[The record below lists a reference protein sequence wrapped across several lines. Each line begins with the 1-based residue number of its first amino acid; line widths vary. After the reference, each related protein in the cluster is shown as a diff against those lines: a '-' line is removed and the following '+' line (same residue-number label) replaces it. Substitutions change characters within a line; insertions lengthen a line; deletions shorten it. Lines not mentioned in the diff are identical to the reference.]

1 MMMKVLKK
9 VEPTVSSCSVHLPSR
24 VEDIVKYDYVSV
36 CSIIIFLQ
44 VMVTNCCSF
53 LPLTLSVAISPDLK
67 VTSCFVKVN

>member
-1 MMMKVLKK
+1 
-9 VEPTVSSCSVHLPSR
+9 

-36 CSIIIFLQ
+36 CSILISLQ
-44 VMVTNCCSF
+44 VMVTNCFSF